1 MAIKFLEGV
10 EADTAEGHKQLV
22 LLLNEAK
29 MLNALSHSNV
39 VRGFGVDCLGGRL
52 CVVTELMDVPLA
64 EWIERQQPSR
74 ASTSAAQEQW
84 HEVLQRIALDVAR
97 GCRYMAQKR
106 VVHSDL
112 HGGNVLLAVE
122 RDEHGAEVVTAAKVS
137 DFGLAKMLASDGHAH
152 VEHVRPMHHIHYSAP
167 EVMQW
172 WRFSEA
178 SDVYS
183 FAMLVYVMFNGQQH
197 PYAAWSERE
206 VVEHFESSEYAA
218 PEIPEG
224 WPTAIRRVISRGWRC
239 RRGSGRRSSGY
250 VRSSTHSEQ

>member
-1 MAIKFLEGV
+1 
-10 EADTAEGHKQLV
+10 
-22 LLLNEAK
+22 
-29 MLNALSHSNV
+29 
-39 VRGFGVDCLGGRL
+39 
-52 CVVTELMDVPLA
+52 
-64 EWIERQQPSR
+64 
-74 ASTSAAQEQW
+74 
-84 HEVLQRIALDVAR
+84 
-97 GCRYMAQKR
+97 MAQKR

-122 RDEHGAEVVTAAKVS
+122 RDEHGAEVVSAAKLS
-137 DFGLAKMLASDGHAH
+137 DFGLAKVLASDGHAL
-152 VEHVRPMHHIHYSAP
+152 VEHVRPVHHIHYSAP
-167 EVMQW
+167 EVMQQ

-183 FAMLVYVMFNGQQH
+183 FAMLVYVMFNGQQY

-218 PEIPEG
+218 PEITEG